1 MATTLEEKK
10 TRDQVSFNSLINY
23 KANRISQSYKFDVD
37 LNDSEASED
46 YDGDAFF

>member
-10 TRDQVSFNSLINY
+10 AREQVSFNSLINY
-23 KANRISQSYKFDVD
+23 KTNRISQSYKFDIE
-37 LNDSEASED
+37 LSDSEASED

>member
-10 TRDQVSFNSLINY
+10 ARDQVYCNSVINY
-23 KANRISQSYKFDVD
+23 KAKRISQSYRFNID
-37 LNDSEASED
+37 LSDSEASED